1 MKFKYNKYIYIDI
14 FENQLHSV
22 IMINGKKI
30 KINSIY
36 KKLYLNILK
45 NFNISLNIH
54 IIKNKHFSYLN
65 LINKSIE
72 IMNKK
77 KLIINKNNND
87 YKIKNNNNN
96 KIINKK
102 NNYLLKLF
110 LNVFFFYPILIFI
123 ILIIIFLNDLKSI
136 QIKINSNNLSEISK
150 LKNDYLINHCETNKT
165 LPALMKYCNNLEDKI
180 NLLKKKTPTL
190 LSTFFIWI
198 FDIFS
203 SAIDAIG
210 IVNYLLIFIILF
222 LFIFIYNKIYK
233 YLN

>member
-14 FENQLHSV
+14 FENQIHSV

-77 KLIINKNNND
+77 KHFNNNYNND

-96 KIINKK
+96 NNK
-102 NNYLLKLF
+102 NN
-110 LNVFFFYPILIFI
+110 NFF
-123 ILIIIFLNDLKSI
+123 K
-136 QIKINSNNLSEISK
+136 
-150 LKNDYLINHCETNKT
+150 
-165 LPALMKYCNNLEDKI
+165 
-180 NLLKKKTPTL
+180 
-190 LSTFFIWI
+190 
-198 FDIFS
+198 
-203 SAIDAIG
+203 
-210 IVNYLLIFIILF
+210 
-222 LFIFIYNKIYK
+222 
-233 YLN
+233 

>member
-14 FENQLHSV
+14 FENQIHSV

-45 NFNISLNIH
+45 KFYISLNIH
-54 IIKNKHFSYLN
+54 IIKNKHFSYLK

-77 KLIINKNNND
+77 KNIINKNNND
-87 YKIKNNNNN
+87 YNTKNNNKN
-96 KIINKK
+96 IVKK
-102 NNYLLKLF
+102 SNSFLKLF
-110 LNVFFFYPILIFI
+110 LSIFFFYPILIFI

-150 LKNDYLINHCETNKT
+150 LKNEYLINHCETNKT
-165 LPALMKYCNNLEDKI
+165 LPALKKYCNNLEDKI

-210 IVNYLLIFIILF
+210 IVNYFLIFIFLF